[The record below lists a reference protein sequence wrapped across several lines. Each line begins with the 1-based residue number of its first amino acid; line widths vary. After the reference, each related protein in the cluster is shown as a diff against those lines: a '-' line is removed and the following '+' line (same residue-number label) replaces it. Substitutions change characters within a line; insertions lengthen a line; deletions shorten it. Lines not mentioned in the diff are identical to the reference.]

1 MSHVYNGFTLVLAT
15 LCLSDSLYVLIPQ
28 GNWMWVA
35 MLAFSSVVITTAL
48 RNLKG
53 E

>member
-15 LCLSDSLYVLIPQ
+15 LCLSASLYVLIPE
-28 GNWMWVA
+28 GNWLWIA
-35 MLAFSSVVITTAL
+35 LLAFSAVVITTAL

>member
-15 LCLSDSLYVLIPQ
+15 LCLSASLYVLIPQ
-28 GNWMWVA
+28 GNWMWIA
-35 MLAFSSVVITTAL
+35 MLAFSSVVITAAL